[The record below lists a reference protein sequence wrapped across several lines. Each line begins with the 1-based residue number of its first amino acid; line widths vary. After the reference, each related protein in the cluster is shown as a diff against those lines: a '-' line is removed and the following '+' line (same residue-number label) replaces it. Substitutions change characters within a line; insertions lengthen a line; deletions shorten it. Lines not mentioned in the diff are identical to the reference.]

1 MNEKDLK
8 QLICDKFLDGDQDI
22 PIDRNT
28 KLLDEGICDSLGLV
42 QLVVEMEKRFP
53 EIGISDQEITRENF
67 DSIGA
72 MLDFFARK
80 RA

>member
-72 MLDFFARK
+72 MLDFLARK